1 MVLFSSRKKENA
13 GLYIDK
19 GMFRYLSLSGNE
31 GDYSV
36 THAVAGVLRE
46 LPGNDGGPFADSGT
60 GLDAA
65 FAQIAETL
73 GDSAVRVNAY
83 IPTTDALLRIVP
95 MQDMDLADAKLAFR
109 YDFER
114 YFPIALDDSVF
125 DMAEIEYP
133 LPDGKTEKRF
143 LVAVT
148 RSALIERITDAASAY
163 GIKLGAIEPAQIA
176 LERAITPPI
185 PPCDAAVYIYAGLSR
200 SVIILS
206 WKGKGIFYRAI
217 TFDFKSNPSEPIP
230 DTNNEDSPSFVFV
243 REIRSSIQFA
253 LSQIRGFVPQAA
265 YVFGPWGTESLCD
278 LIKEAVDIPTVM
290 LADPLRVHGIEM
302 DEQNIAEG
310 CWDISVGLALRQ

>member
-1 MVLFSSRKKENA
+1 MALFSSKKKENA
-13 GLYIDK
+13 GLFIDK
-19 GMFRYLSLSGNE
+19 GMFRYISLSGIE
-31 GDYSV
+31 GDYTV
-36 THAVAGVLRE
+36 THAVAGTLRE
-46 LPGNDGGPFADSGT
+46 LPGNGVSPYDDSGT

-65 FAQIAETL
+65 FAQVADTL
-73 GDSAVRVNAY
+73 GDSAVRVNTY

-95 MQDMDLADAKLAFR
+95 MQDMELSDAKLAFR

-114 YFPIALDDSVF
+114 YFPISLDDSIF

-133 LPDGKTEKRF
+133 LHDGKTEKRF
-143 LVAVT
+143 LVAAT
-148 RSALIERITDAASAY
+148 RSALIEKITDAANAY
-163 GIKLGAIEPAQIA
+163 GIRLDAIEPAQIA

-217 TFDFKSNPSEPIP
+217 TFDFKSNPSEHIT
-230 DTNNEDSPSFVFV
+230 DANEDSPSFVFV
-243 REIRSSIQFA
+243 REMRSSIQFA

-265 YVFGPWGTESLCD
+265 YVFGPWATESLGD
-278 LIKEAVDIPTVM
+278 LIKEAVSIPTVM
-290 LADPLRVHGIEM
+290 LADPLRVHGITM

-310 CWDISVGLALRQ
+310 CWDIPVGLALRQ